1 VRFLFFNQNALG
13 LIILLNDFRL
23 PLSLLETTGMQKS
36 LGICL
41 FIILIAK
48 ITFAQNFPSSEKAS
62 NSTLS
67 IQPKIGYSISK
78 TSFNISGN
86 ESGKNPNVL
95 SELIWDPTNA
105 LEYGIEMKFSH
116 KKFVLNG
123 EILLNK
129 TLSGNVTDF
138 DYDGDNRTQPYTQ
151 LYLSNHKGTG
161 HSIKVQPGID
171 WSTQENLSFV
181 TYLSFNHSSRSLY
194 LLNDKNWR
202 SNDRNYLPGLNS
214 YYKYK
219 FPNYGAGIAMDYGFN
234 ENWSTQIAVEGY
246 LSKYYAY
253 GNWNLIEDF
262 EKPISYEHKGNGKKI
277 FTTVGL
283 SYALSPDTRIGLQY
297 NLGHFNVQNGKDYLY
312 HKVDGVLRTRLNDV
326 NETKHSF
333 LLNINYKLPLSH

>member
-1 VRFLFFNQNALG
+1 MRFLFFDLNRL
-13 LIILLNDFRL
+13 LFLFLLNDFQL

-36 LGICL
+36 LGIGL
-41 FIILIAK
+41 FIFLIGK
-48 ITFAQNFPSSEKAS
+48 IAFAQNFPSNEKPRQT
-62 NSTLS
+62 TLS

-95 SELIWDPTNA
+95 SELIWNPTNA
-105 LEYGIEMKFSH
+105 LEYGVEMKLHH
-116 KKFVLNG
+116 KNFVLNTD
-123 EILLNK
+123 ILLNK
-129 TLSGNVTDF
+129 TLFGDVTDF

-161 HSIKVQPGID
+161 HTFKIQPGID
-171 WSTQENLSFV
+171 WSKQENLSFV
-181 TYLSFNHSSRSLY
+181 TYLSFDHSSRSLY

-219 FPNYGAGIAMDYGFN
+219 FPNYGVGIAMDYDVN
-234 ENWSTQIAVEGY
+234 ENWSTQIAIEGY

-277 FTTVGL
+277 FTTTGF
-283 SYALSPDTRIGLQY
+283 SYALSPNTRLGIQY
-297 NLGHFNVQNGKDYLY
+297 NLGHFNVKNGKDHLY
-312 HKVDGVLRTRLNDV
+312 HKADGVLRTRLNDA

-333 LLNINYKLPLSH
+333 LLTLRYSLPLCN

>member
-1 VRFLFFNQNALG
+1 
-13 LIILLNDFRL
+13 
-23 PLSLLETTGMQKS
+23 MQKS
-36 LGICL
+36 VWISF
-41 FIILIAK
+41 FILLIANS
-48 ITFAQNFPSSEKAS
+48 TYAQNFPINEKLN

-67 IQPKIGYSISK
+67 IQPKVGYSISK
-78 TSFNISGN
+78 TTFNISGN
-86 ESGKNPNVL
+86 ELGKNPNIL

-105 LEYGIEMKFSH
+105 LEFGLEMKLSH

-129 TLSGNVTDF
+129 NLSGNVTDF

-161 HSIKVQPGID
+161 LSIKVQPGID

-181 TYLSFNHSSRSLY
+181 TYLSFNHTSRSLY
-194 LLNDKNWR
+194 LLNDKNRR

-219 FPNYGAGIAMDYGFN
+219 FPNYGVGMAMDYGIN

-246 LSKYYAY
+246 ISKYYAY

-262 EKPISYEHKGNGKKI
+262 EKPISYEHKGNGQK
-277 FTTVGL
+277 FFATAGFA
-283 SYALSPDTRIGLQY
+283 YALSPNLGIGMQY
-297 NLGHFNVQNGKDYLY
+297 SFGHFNLQNGKDYLY
-312 HKVDGVLRTRLNDV
+312 TYSEGTKRTRLNDA

-333 LLNINYKLPLSH
+333 LLNLRYSLPFGN

>member
-1 VRFLFFNQNALG
+1 
-13 LIILLNDFRL
+13 
-23 PLSLLETTGMQKS
+23 MQKS
-36 LGICL
+36 LGIGL
-41 FIILIAK
+41 FIFLIAN
-48 ITFAQNFPSSEKAS
+48 ITFAQNFQINEKS
-62 NSTLS
+62 TNSTLS

-95 SELIWDPTNA
+95 SELIWHPTNA
-105 LEYGIEMKFSH
+105 LEYGLEMKLSH
-116 KKFVLNG
+116 KKFVLNAD
-123 EILLNK
+123 ILLNK
-129 TLSGNVTDF
+129 TLFGDVTDF
-138 DYDGDNRTQPYTQ
+138 DYDGENRTQPYTE

-161 HSIKVQPGID
+161 HTIKIQPGVD

-181 TYLSFNHSSRSLY
+181 TYLSFDHSSRSLY

-202 SNDRNYLPGLNS
+202 TNDRNYIAGLNS

-219 FPNYGAGIAMDYGFN
+219 FPNYGIGASVDYNFYA
-234 ENWSTQIAVEGY
+234 NWSTQVAIEGY

-253 GNWNLIEDF
+253 GNWNLIENF

-277 FTTVGL
+277 FASAGL
-283 SYALSPDTRIGLQY
+283 AYALSSNSRIGVQY

-312 HKVDGVLRTRLNDV
+312 HKDDGVLRTRLNNA

-333 LLNINYKLPLSH
+333 LLNLRYSLPLSN